1 MSAAADLVTVY
12 RSMDAS
18 AKEDCEM
25 LIDMLGSNAIDPV
38 LVDDSA
44 PGVPSG
50 VYEIRV
56 PAAQAPRAEQ
66 LIAENPPP
74 DEDQAVD
81 PSAGLDLETVFQAGG
96 TSAELQAL
104 GVQSLLES
112 NGIDAVLWGDSVLPN
127 LPFEVKVARV
137 NAESARQLIAE
148 AEQTGEEPEAEP
160 SESAE

>member
-1 MSAAADLVTVY
+1 MSRAADLVTVY
-12 RSMDAS
+12 RSMDTS

-25 LIDMLGSNAIDPV
+25 LIDMLGANAIDPV

-74 DEDQAVD
+74 DEDEAAD
-81 PSAGLDLETVFQAGG
+81 PSAELDLETVFRATG
-96 TSAELQAL
+96 TSAEMQAL
-104 GVQSLLES
+104 GVQSLLDS

-148 AEQTGEEPEAEP
+148 AEQAGEEAETEP